1 MISIEQLFIKKEKVK
16 KLLFRGQKDRLVK
29 SFQRTSENQ
38 VSPCSLLL
46 NLFRS
51 FLIYFHISNDKLFIL
66 DTSGD
71 VIKYTCINKKSFWNV
86 WAAQRKY
93 LTYLALCNFIL
104 IGWRVKD
111 SLMDTSPIIGLK
123 PCQFSSITTSVCDY
137 WCRNAS
143 IVIQQI

>member
-1 MISIEQLFIKKEKVK
+1 MLLSYCIYVHVDALPLHKNSERKGGCRQGEGGVYSKYVHEIMISIEQLFIKKKKVK

-71 VIKYTCINKKSFWNV
+71 VIKYTCINKKSF
-86 WAAQRKY
+86 
-93 LTYLALCNFIL
+93 
-104 IGWRVKD
+104 
-111 SLMDTSPIIGLK
+111 
-123 PCQFSSITTSVCDY
+123 
-137 WCRNAS
+137 
-143 IVIQQI
+143 